1 MRVLVFLYGF
11 IKLQS
16 KTVHRILD
24 PFFHDFLEAAI
35 VFDVLRVLVYVF
47 LQLLI
52 LGCQPLIIA
61 LDRVQCRQLVL

>member
-1 MRVLVFLYGF
+1 MRILVFLYGF

-16 KTVHRILD
+16 ETVHCILD

-35 VFDVLRVLVYVF
+35 VFDVLRLLVYVL
-47 LQLLI
+47 LQLLV

-61 LDRVQCRQLVL
+61 FDRVQCR